1 MMRLLIVTIML
12 AFATAFAQAQS
23 TRRASGGKGGN
34 GADSEEGWII
44 RRTSKGIIKIPRKQR
59 FRFSGSGIEAEANRP
74 SQSVLGRRDGRSN
87 LSLIP
92 VRTSFR
98 KEMLGVSGIQEK

>member
-1 MMRLLIVTIML
+1 MIRLLIVTIVL

-23 TRRASGGKGGN
+23 KSKAN

-74 SQSVLGRRDGRSN
+74 SQSVLGKRDGRAN
-87 LSLIP
+87 MSLIP

>member
-1 MMRLLIVTIML
+1 MKRLLVTML
-12 AFATAFAQAQS
+12 FLASAIAFAQSKAK
-23 TRRASGGKGGN
+23 TASG
-34 GADSEEGWII
+34 ADAEEGWII
-44 RRTSKGIIKIPRKQR
+44 RRTKKGIIKIPRKQR

-74 SQSVLGRRDGRSN
+74 SQSVLGPRDGRNN

-98 KEMLGVSGIQEK
+98 KELIGVSGIQEK